1 MAEFYRDSPIFL
13 PDINGGQRYANGD
26 IVDAEAI
33 NKPIEASYYA
43 QELARK
49 SNESVAELK
58 EKVDELSNK
67 IPNAPSSVGSQWVR
81 FNRTPITSSGN
92 TITVDT
98 RHRPEILTKA
108 SWFKF
113 VFWFTDS
120 NHFIEV
126 NVPSALVLPEN
137 VLSNGTYYRRTL
149 VPFWIIRGMFVY
161 HAPLIVELIPSENYI
176 YITINSTDAMIGV
189 NCYVFY
195 QLM

>member
-49 SNESVAELK
+49 SNESVAKLK

-67 IPNAPSSVGSQWVR
+67 IPNAPSSGGSQWLQ
-81 FNRTPITSSGN
+81 FNRTPITGSGN
-92 TITVDT
+92 TIVADM
-98 RHRPEILTKA
+98 RGNPEILAKA

-113 VFWFTDS
+113 VFWFTDN
-120 NHFIEV
+120 NHFIEA
-126 NVPSALVLPEN
+126 NVPSTLVLPEN
-137 VLSNGTYYRRTL
+137 ILSDGTCYRKTL
-149 VPFWIIRGMFVY
+149 VPFWVIRGMFVY
-161 HAPLIVELIPSENYI
+161 HAPLIVEINPSEKYLG
-176 YITINSTDAMIGV
+176 ITVNSTDSMIGV

>member
-49 SNESVAELK
+49 SNASVAEL
-58 EKVDELSNK
+58 EKQVNELSNK
-67 IPNAPSSVGSQWVR
+67 IPTAPSSGGSQWLR
-81 FNRTPITSSGN
+81 FNSTPITSSGN
-92 TITVDT
+92 TIVVDM
-98 RHRPEILTKA
+98 RDRPEILANA

-113 VFWFTDS
+113 VFWFTDN

-137 VLSNGTYYRRTL
+137 TLSDGTCYRKTL
-149 VPFWIIRGMFVY
+149 VPFWVIRGMVVF
-161 HAPLIVELIPSENYI
+161 HAPVIVE
-176 YITINSTDAMIGV
+176 INPREKYLGISVNSADPMIGV